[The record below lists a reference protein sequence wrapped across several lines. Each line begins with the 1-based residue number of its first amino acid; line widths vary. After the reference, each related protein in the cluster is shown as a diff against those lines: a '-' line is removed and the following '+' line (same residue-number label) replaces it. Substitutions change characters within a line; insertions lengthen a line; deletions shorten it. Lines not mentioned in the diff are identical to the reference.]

1 MCLMLYLGT
10 ERPVVVAPAQGPLVL
25 ERLRPEDAPTALR
38 DQASI
43 YAIGARTPR
52 GVLSAERDANG
63 GAGRGQSGAASMGD
77 GRAPEGDDRSDTAR
91 APGEGDGA
99 LNPDAGPSL
108 AWTFGLEHLD
118 PNSAS
123 DAGCGC
129 IFRDTDTIES
139 IAAYHALRSLLGGV
153 LGGPRDA
160 AALFGCWSGE
170 ERRAPA
176 VEMAVSVAELSA
188 DIELFSDVI
197 HGWPILLR
205 VTAPTAVRRAVAAGD
220 R

>member
-25 ERLRPEDAPTALR
+25 ERLRPKDAPTALR

-52 GVLSAERDANG
+52 GVLSADRDANG
-63 GAGRGQSGAASMGD
+63 GAG
-77 GRAPEGDDRSDTAR
+77 P
-91 APGEGDGA
+91 APGEPALGDRHDPKGDAGAAPVRGEGAGDGA
-99 LNPDAGPSL
+99 GDPDAGPSL

-118 PNSAS
+118 PNAAS

-139 IAAYHALRSLLGGV
+139 IAAYHALRSLLSGV

-170 ERRAPA
+170 EQRAPA